1 MQHKETGIPLYPSP
15 PPRHHLYYFQQSSV
29 TQLVS
34 RWVRKKSPTGPE
46 LSWGKRIPSNP
57 TASIVATSCGEQS
70 VNACTLA
77 FPVRSPNAVDVFA
90 FSQIIAYQPYGKSVD
105 WWAYGV
111 LLYEMLAGQVS
122 FACFT
127 LV

>member
-1 MQHKETGIPLYPSP
+1 MGIA
-15 PPRHHLYYFQQSSV
+15 
-29 TQLVS
+29 
-34 RWVRKKSPTGPE
+34 
-46 LSWGKRIPSNP
+46 I
-57 TASIVATSCGEQS
+57 
-70 VNACTLA
+70 NACTLA
-77 FPVRSPNAVDVFA
+77 FPVHSPSAVDGFA

-105 WWAYGV
+105 LWAYGV